1 MNWMLTTAAESV
13 RAMFIRVGQAFPR
26 LAVAVL
32 IFVLGWLIARAARWA
47 VVKALKM
54 VSFDSLAEK
63 IRVNEFLRRGDVKV
77 NLSELVGIF
86 LYWLI
91 VLAFLLAVLD
101 LLGMTVAAELLE
113 RVLAYVP
120 QVIAG
125 ILVLVLG
132 LFFATLVSGGVQT
145 AAANAGVGQA
155 KALGQIARVVVII
168 FAAAVALEKFLSS
181 TIIQTTFNTVVMA
194 FAFGAA
200 LAFGL
205 GCKDLAGRAVQDF
218 VNRLGGGR

>member
-1 MNWMLTTAAESV
+1 MNWMLTTVGDSV
-13 RAMFIRVGQAFPR
+13 RAMFVRVGEALPR
-26 LAVAVL
+26 VAVAIL
-32 IFVLGWLIARAARWA
+32 IFVAGWLIARAVKWA
-47 VVKALKM
+47 VIKALKV
-54 VSFDSLAEK
+54 VSFDELAEK
-63 IRVNEFLRRGDVKV
+63 IRINDFLRRGDVKV
-77 NLSELVGIF
+77 HLSELVGVF

-91 VLAFLLAVLD
+91 LLAFLLAVLD

-132 LFFATLVSGGVQT
+132 LFFATLVSGVVQT
-145 AAANAGVGQA
+145 AAANAGMGQA
-155 KALGQIARVVVII
+155 KALGQIARVVVTI
-168 FAAAVALEKFLSS
+168 FAAVVALEKFLSS

>member
-1 MNWMLTTAAESV
+1 MNWMLTTAADSV
-13 RAMFIRVGQAFPR
+13 RAMFVRVGQALPR
-26 LAVAVL
+26 VAVAFL
-32 IFVLGWLIARAARWA
+32 IFVVGWLAARAAKWA
-47 VVKALKM
+47 VVKALRM
-54 VSFDSLAEK
+54 VSFDDLAEK
-63 IRVNEFLRRGDVKV
+63 IRINEFLRRGDVKV
-77 NLSELVGIF
+77 HLSELMGIF

-91 VLAFLLAVLD
+91 VLAFLLAALD
-101 LLGMTVAAELLE
+101 LLHMTVAAELLE

-125 ILVLVLG
+125 ILVLILG
-132 LFFATLVSGGVQT
+132 LFFATVVSGVVQT

-155 KALGQIARVVVII
+155 KAMGQIARVVVII

-205 GCKDLAGRAVQDF
+205 GCKDLAGKAVQDF
-218 VNRLGGGR
+218 VNKLGGGR

>member
-1 MNWMLTTAAESV
+1 MNWMLTTAADSV
-13 RAMFIRVGQAFPR
+13 RAMFVRVGEALPR
-26 LAVAVL
+26 VAVAIL
-32 IFVLGWLIARAARWA
+32 IFVAGGLIARAAKWA
-47 VVKALKM
+47 VIKALKV
-54 VSFDSLAEK
+54 VSFDDLAEK
-63 IRVNEFLRRGDVKV
+63 IHINDFLRRGEVKV
-77 NLSELVGIF
+77 HLSELAGVF

-91 VLAFLLAVLD
+91 VLAFLLAALD

-125 ILVLVLG
+125 ILVLILG
-132 LFFATLVSGGVQT
+132 LFFATLVSGVVQT

-168 FAAAVALEKFLSS
+168 FSTAVALEKFLSS

-194 FAFGAA
+194 FSFGAA

-205 GCKDLAGRAVQDF
+205 GCKDLAGKAVQDF
-218 VNRLGGGR
+218 VNRLSGGR

>member
-1 MNWMLTTAAESV
+1 MNWVLTTAGDSV
-13 RAMFIRVGQAFPR
+13 RAMFIRVGEALPR
-26 LAVAVL
+26 VAVAIL
-32 IFVLGWLIARAARWA
+32 IFVAGWLIARAAKWA
-47 VVKALKM
+47 VIKALKV
-54 VSFDSLAEK
+54 VSFDDLAEK
-63 IRVNEFLRRGDVKV
+63 IHINDFLRRGEVKV
-77 NLSELVGIF
+77 HLSELAGVF

-91 VLAFLLAVLD
+91 VLAFLLAALD

-132 LFFATLVSGGVQT
+132 LFFATLVSGVVQT

-155 KALGQIARVVVII
+155 KALGQIARVAVII
-168 FAAAVALEKFLSS
+168 FASAVALEKFLSS

-205 GCKDLAGRAVQDF
+205 GCKDQAGKAVQDF
-218 VNRLGGGR
+218 VNRLSGGR